1 MPETRNVA
9 LGKDMDAVFGVKE
22 GGGGDDEEDEMEV
35 EETTALLGRER
46 VGLRRASLGTY
57 T

>member
-9 LGKDMDAVFGVKE
+9 LEKDMDAVFGVKV

-35 EETTALLGRER
+35 EETTALLGGER
-46 VGLRRASLGTY
+46 VGSRRTSLGTY

>member
-22 GGGGDDEEDEMEV
+22 GAGDDDDEDLEV
-35 EETTALLGRER
+35 EETTVLLGRER